1 MRILYAD
8 GIGSARF
15 SPNTGNSIL
24 EVTATRLS
32 AALGAPMERVE
43 WPASMAGVGGPM
55 SWEEASRIGVEY
67 IDDALAR
74 SAEPVLLLGYSGGCK
89 VVHDWMDQ
97 AGLRISRVAAVGFVS
112 DPFRPKGK
120 GQYGTPDVPGFGIC
134 GPRTGP
140 IPDRTFWAA
149 WPGDVITDCPGDSPL
164 RTLADLSDRI
174 PGGFLD
180 DFGGHLSLND
190 WQLANHIELWRRDP
204 LAYLLNLPR
213 RMREA
218 RWGVHGY
225 LTGEHTT
232 VYVEEWG
239 PPTDR
244 RSYAVRLADT
254 INYGLGV
261 RGYGRQA

>member
-74 SAEPVLLLGYSGGCK
+74 SAEPVVLLGYSGGCK

-180 DFGGHLSLND
+180 DLGNHLHLNS
-190 WQLANHIELWRRDP
+190 WQLANYMQMWRRDP
-204 LAYLLNLPR
+204 LGYLFGLGER
-213 RMREA
+213 IDEA
-218 RWGVHGY
+218 RRGIEGY
-225 LTGEHTT
+225 LGSAHTLAYT
-232 VYVEEWG
+232 HPWG
-239 PPTDR
+239 PPEDD
-244 RSYAVRLADT
+244 RSYAVRLADS
-254 INYGLGV
+254 IAWAV
-261 RGYGRQA
+261 R